1 MNLTQA
7 TIDQIKKMFPNFAFV
22 FEKDGGGF
30 GQDLLDLL
38 VRATLDPNF
47 TTDRFDKEFAQTRY
61 FNETSDAAKA
71 FDKQT
76 QAERDSDVEKILA
89 EITDAYG
96 DAFDSPATAKKI
108 AASAARLG
116 LTGNRLKYYVYTQA
130 TKMAP
135 AGKPATTLESS
146 AADALRSTVREY
158 GYVAS
163 DDEVLS
169 VLTGQPDRKG
179 VVLNQNALV
188 ERAKNAAKAMY
199 PQLSQQLDSG
209 LSLDDLFKNYRTYA
223 AQYLELD
230 PNQID
235 FVKDPKWARAFGSA
249 DKGPMSLADW
259 ERELKTNQDYGWRFT
274 NQANQQVS
282 SVVSTLERAFGLVR

>member
-1 MNLTQA
+1 VNLTQA

-22 FEKDGGGF
+22 FEDDAGGF

-47 TTDRFDKEFAQTRY
+47 TADRFDAEVKQTRY
-61 FNETSDAAKA
+61 YNETADAAKA

-76 QAERDSDVEKILA
+76 QAERNADIEKLLA

-96 DAFDSPATAKKI
+96 DAFDSPQTARTV
-108 AASAARLG
+108 ASRAARLG
-116 LTGNRLKYYVYTQA
+116 LTGNRLRNFVYAEA

-135 AGKPATTLESS
+135 AGTRAPTLES
-146 AADALRSTVREY
+146 ADADALRTTVREY
-158 GYVAS
+158 GYMPS
-163 DDEVLS
+163 DDEIMS

-179 VVLNQNALV
+179 MVLNQNALV
-188 ERAKNAAKAMY
+188 DRAKNSAKALY
-199 PQLSQQLDSG
+199 PHLSQQLDAG
-209 LSLDDLFKNYRTYA
+209 LSLDDLFRNYRRYA
-223 AQYLELD
+223 SAILELD
-230 PNQID
+230 ENQID
-235 FVKDPKWARAFGSA
+235 FVKDPKWARAFGTS